1 MRAMLSRPV
10 KGRAIPCRFGADE
23 HGGITAFS
31 LQMFVA
37 ALVVGGLAV
46 DFGNGVASKTQL
58 QVASDAAAHAA
69 LLTRELNDPDVAKA
83 KALEVASYNMPSGK
97 YGNVLT
103 ADDIVFGHW
112 DSDSQSF
119 TPDALSRDAVR
130 VAAKRHAENGN
141 GVTTYMMGLVGFPK
155 LDVTSGTIFETYY
168 PTCFREGFVAKQRVE
183 VQSGSHYGAGFCI
196 HSQLYVKAS
205 SNNIFDPGSVV
216 SMPDKADVELPNSG
230 FASNIGLEGALRDGS
245 YNVRI
250 LDRIDD
256 IYAGLVE
263 PLHPDFGI
271 MTEYNSIGDESEYYR
286 DYITDR
292 KHLAPNYKSDATA
305 GTFTPN
311 RIHKVTCKQD
321 KWTYDIYPDAVLKDA
336 VLITDCRLTIHSG
349 ATIENAVIF
358 VENTDATSVR
368 APSGVKIGLDD
379 NCAEGGDVQI
389 VTRGGVSFSSNAE
402 IYGSQIIAA
411 KDISLTASAGGLEGV
426 SLVSGGML
434 DVTSNGAYGFCGGAG
449 MANNYEA
456 AYFRLAK

>member
-1 MRAMLSRPV
+1 MRTEFPCLSEY
-10 KGRAIPCRFGADE
+10 RANPRHFGTDE
-23 HGGITAFS
+23 YGGITAFS
-31 LQMFVA
+31 LQMFLA
-37 ALVVGGLAV
+37 ALVMGGLAV
-46 DFGNGVASKTQL
+46 DFGNGVATKTQL

-69 LLTRELNDPDVAKA
+69 LYTRELNSPDDAKD
-83 KALEVASYNMPSGK
+83 KALEVAAFNMPSGK

-103 ADDIVFGHW
+103 ANDIEFGHW
-112 DSDSQSF
+112 DSVNQTF

-130 VAAKRHAENGN
+130 VAAKRHAANGN

-155 LDVTSGTIFETYY
+155 LDVTSGTVFETYY
-168 PTCFREGFVAKQRVE
+168 PSCFREGFVAKNRVE

-216 SMPDKADVELPNSG
+216 SMPDKGDVELPNSG
-230 FASNIGLEGALRDGS
+230 FASNIGLQAALRDGS

-250 LDRIDD
+250 LNRIDD

-271 MTEYNSIGDESEYYR
+271 MTEFNSLGDESEYYR
-286 DYITDR
+286 DYITN
-292 KHLAPNYKSDATA
+292 KKLLAPNYKFDATA

-311 RIHKVTCKQD
+311 RIHQVTCKQD

-349 ATIENAVIF
+349 ATIENSVIF
-358 VENTDATSVR
+358 VENTNTNAVR
-368 APSGVKIGLDD
+368 APSGVQVGLDD
-379 NCAEGGDVQI
+379 DCADGGDVQI
-389 VTRGGVSFSSNAE
+389 VTRGGVNFASAAE

-411 KDISLTASAGGLEGV
+411 KDISLTAAANGLEGV
-426 SLVSGGML
+426 SLVAGGML
-434 DVTSNGAYGFCGGAG
+434 DVTSNGGYGFCGGAG
-449 MANNYEA
+449 MTNNYEA
-456 AYFRLAK
+456 AYFRLAN